1 MAAAQQ
7 SVCLRE
13 LKSLFSGLRFRYHGS
28 PAGNWWITVKFNI
41 SPVEARVLG
50 CLIEKEATTPDVYP
64 LTANSLLTACNQKS
78 NREPVMEL
86 DSDQLMIALD
96 SLMDKTLV
104 STWKSDRNRMLKYQH
119 KLRHRVSDEFNF
131 SLPQLA
137 VLGVLFLRGPQTI
150 GEIRTRSARIHEFP
164 GLEAIASVLQT
175 LEQSTDGGP
184 YITMLARQEGRKE
197 PRYAHLFCGDLDET
211 TQPVAGPVSGA
222 SNGNGPVEGLM
233 REVSELRSELQNL
246 EQRFEAFRKEF
257 E

>member
-1 MAAAQQ
+1 M
-7 SVCLRE
+7 
-13 LKSLFSGLRFRYHGS
+13 
-28 PAGNWWITVKFNI
+28 KFNI

-78 NREPVMEL
+78 NREPVMAL
-86 DSDQLMIALD
+86 DSDQLMTALD

-104 STWKSDRNRMLKYQH
+104 STWKSDRNRMLKYKH

-131 SLPQLA
+131 SPSQLA

-150 GEIRTRSARIHEFP
+150 GEIRSRSARIHEFP
-164 GLEAIASVLQT
+164 DLDAIASVLQT

-197 PRYAHLFCGDLDET
+197 PRYAHLFCGDVDET
-211 TQPVAGPVSGA
+211 TQPVTGPAGAA
-222 SNGNGPVEGLM
+222 SPGEGTVEGLI
-233 REVSELRSELQNL
+233 REVGELRSELQSL
-246 EQRFEAFRKEF
+246 EQRFETFRKQF

>member
-1 MAAAQQ
+1 M
-7 SVCLRE
+7 
-13 LKSLFSGLRFRYHGS
+13 
-28 PAGNWWITVKFNI
+28 KFNI

-78 NREPVMEL
+78 NREPVMAL
-86 DSDQLMIALD
+86 DSDQLMTALD

-104 STWKSDRNRMLKYQH
+104 STWKSDRNRMLKYKH

-131 SLPQLA
+131 SPSQLA

-150 GEIRTRSARIHEFP
+150 GEIRSRSARIHEFP
-164 GLEAIASVLQT
+164 DLDAIASVLQT

-197 PRYAHLFCGDLDET
+197 PRYAHLFCGDVDET
-211 TQPVAGPVSGA
+211 TQPVAGPA
-222 SNGNGPVEGLM
+222 SAASPGEGTVEGLI
-233 REVSELRSELQNL
+233 REVGELRSELQSL
-246 EQRFEAFRKEF
+246 EQRFETFRKQF